1 VVECINKQT
10 ESGFP
15 PGTRFF
21 CSVEQGVKMS
31 FRFYTNM
38 ISQASRRIAATIF
51 IVGLL
56 LIGFGVIILALPQI
70 FAFLAAAVFFIAG
83 VGCGITAVKIF
94 WVQRKFVNLN
104 RDESQDYR
112 QNVQIH
118 SEEYYD

>member
-1 VVECINKQT
+1 
-10 ESGFP
+10 
-15 PGTRFF
+15 
-21 CSVEQGVKMS
+21 MS
-31 FRFYTNM
+31 FRFYTSM

-56 LIGFGVIILALPQI
+56 LIGFGVIILALPEI

-83 VGCGITAVKIF
+83 IGCGITAVKIF
-94 WVQRKFVNLN
+94 WFQRKFVNLN